1 MNSPSATRSF
11 TGPMQ
16 SSPTFCHSGS
26 PGDPIP
32 TPGIF
37 IISARTPPCAPA
49 VAAPPKPPIAATA
62 PKLAEPFNILRR
74 LICAETIALYKSTFT
89 DLPPS

>member
-1 MNSPSATRSF
+1 
-11 TGPMQ
+11 MQ

-26 PGDPIP
+26 PGEPIP

-49 VAAPPKPPIAATA
+49 LAAPPKPPIAATA
-62 PKLAEPFNILRR
+62 PMLAEPFSILRR

-89 DLPPS
+89 DLPPI